1 MCWGSILYL
10 DKRWNAVQTCL
21 AHPAWHP
28 SGAPAAGS
36 VFTEVQKEIAEQSG
50 ITFTAPLLGRSL
62 QGVILDEP
70 RPNNSVTVFATEVRE
85 VNGPEGNVF
94 QIMANTVISRW
105 CLTLL
110 HILPLS
116 SYQNKE
122 YSLAAGYKKQT
133 KKKLIFHSKTVLWV
147 FCLVSCIKTF

>member
-1 MCWGSILYL
+1 MEKCWGSILYL

-50 ITFTAPLLGRSL
+50 ITFTAPPLGRSL
-62 QGVILDEP
+62 QGIILDEP
-70 RPNNSVTVFATEVRE
+70 GPNNSVTVFATEVRE

-94 QIMANTVISRW
+94 QIMANTVISR
-105 CLTLL
+105 
-110 HILPLS
+110 
-116 SYQNKE
+116 
-122 YSLAAGYKKQT
+122 
-133 KKKLIFHSKTVLWV
+133 
-147 FCLVSCIKTF
+147 